1 MTEQATQA
9 LRSQIKQL
17 IIKVCDVQEVTPEQ
31 VPDDGILFDKN
42 GPLGL
47 TSLDA
52 VEIAVVLEH
61 EFGVE
66 FKNTSSIRECF
77 RSVATLSDYIAAKA
91 EPETLKQKLRLSAA

>member
-1 MTEQATQA
+1 MTDQANQA
-9 LRSQIKQL
+9 LRDQIKGL
-17 IIKVCDVQEVTPEQ
+17 IIKVCDVQGVAPDQ

-66 FKNTSSIRECF
+66 FQNTSSIRECF
-77 RSVATLSDYIAAKA
+77 RSVATLSDYIVTNAD
-91 EPETLKQKLRLSAA
+91 PELLNRKLGLSAA